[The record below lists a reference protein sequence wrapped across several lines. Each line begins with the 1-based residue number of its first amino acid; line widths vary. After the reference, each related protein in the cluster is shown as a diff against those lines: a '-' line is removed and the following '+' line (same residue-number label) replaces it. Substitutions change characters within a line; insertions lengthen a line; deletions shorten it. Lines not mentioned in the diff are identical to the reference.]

1 MKNVLCSGNLFKGSS
16 NKSIPAGTYTYTGSG
31 NFFNIGTGAAV
42 STNYSATNSNW
53 NYVENTKCV
62 VKKLSGTD
70 MYDITQ
76 EGPNFTAHFE
86 GKVNFMDYFKKQ

>member
-16 NKSIPAGTYTYTGSG
+16 NTSIPAGTYTYTGSG
-31 NFFNIGTGAAV
+31 NPFNIGTGAAV
-42 STNYSATNSNW
+42 STNYSATNNNW

-86 GKVNFMDYFKKQ
+86 GKVYFMDYFKKQ